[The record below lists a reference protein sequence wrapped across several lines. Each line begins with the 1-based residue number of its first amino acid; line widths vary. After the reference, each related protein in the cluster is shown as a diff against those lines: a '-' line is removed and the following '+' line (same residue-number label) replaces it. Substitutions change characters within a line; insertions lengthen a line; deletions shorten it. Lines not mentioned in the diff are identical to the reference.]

1 MSWLLTVLWGPGG
14 SVSAPVTP
22 VAVARVMHTAD
33 LHYVLHVWLKV
44 LETERLLATFSVIWG
59 YLKES
64 QLNGYIDKWSQEG
77 NNVPYYSSFATLTS
91 RMFDSLLI
99 TPIRI
104 RIG

>member
-1 MSWLLTVLWGPGG
+1 MLWGPGG
-14 SVSAPVTP
+14 RVSAPVTP
-22 VAVARVMHTAD
+22 IAIAPIMNASH
-33 LHYVLHVWLKV
+33 LHYILCVRLEVLK
-44 LETERLLATFSVIWG
+44 TERLLVAFSVIWG